1 MIQTMQ
7 DIGVGDIYGS
17 QNFDGS
23 ILQEIYIV
31 ILELLCERFRTAA
44 TLSVITT

>member
-17 QNFDGS
+17 

-31 ILELLCERFRTAA
+31 ILELLMKR
-44 TLSVITT
+44 LNPGDVDLIQ

>member
-17 QNFDGS
+17 RNFDGS

-31 ILELLCERFRTAA
+31 ILELLMKRLNPGAPD
-44 TLSVITT
+44 LIQ

>member
-1 MIQTMQ
+1 MIQTMP

-17 QNFDGS
+17 RNFNDS

-31 ILELLCERFRTAA
+31 ILELLMKRLNPGDAD
-44 TLSVITT
+44 LIQ

>member
-17 QNFDGS
+17 RNFDGS

-31 ILELLCERFRTAA
+31 ILELLMKR
-44 TLSVITT
+44 LNPGDVDLIQ

>member
-17 QNFDGS
+17 RNFDDS

-31 ILELLCERFRTAA
+31 ILELLMKRRLNPGAID
-44 TLSVITT
+44 LIQ